1 MVWLVIF
8 VALLI
13 PLTAVILDSP
23 VVRSLMERRGAGDP
37 AAPAE
42 VKELGRKVVVLEEEL
57 DAVRGELAQ
66 LQDKHEF
73 LQRLLEDPTK
83 LPKPDR

>member
-8 VALLI
+8 IALLI

-23 VVRSLMERRGAGDP
+23 VVRSLMERRADGDRAVP
-37 AAPAE
+37 GD

-57 DAVRGELAQ
+57 EAVRGELSQ